1 LGGIK
6 IPFALGLKGHSDADP
21 VIHALIDALLGA
33 CGLGDIGKL
42 FSDKNKKYK
51 NIRSTILLKKVID
64 LINSKN
70 FSINNIDINIITEKP
85 RIKKYTKKMIDKI
98 SKICQINPNQVNIK
112 GKTTE
117 KLGLIGKEKA
127 IASEMIKKFNLL
139 FLTLFNI
146 GKIKNAPGTA
156 ASLITCLLFLLL
168 INIFNISIIFL
179 FTLAIFA
186 YSFVAINN
194 SFDEFSSSDPQE
206 IVIDEFV
213 GQMLPLLA
221 IPIYETLYLLPKM
234 YYCIPAFLLFRLF
247 DIWKPYP
254 VSYVDKNV
262 NGAIGIMLD
271 DIFAGIYTIIS
282 LVIIFFFLG
291 A

>member
-1 LGGIK
+1 
-6 IPFALGLKGHSDADP
+6 
-21 VIHALIDALLGA
+21 
-33 CGLGDIGKL
+33 
-42 FSDKNKKYK
+42 
-51 NIRSTILLKKVID
+51 
-64 LINSKN
+64 
-70 FSINNIDINIITEKP
+70 
-85 RIKKYTKKMIDKI
+85 
-98 SKICQINPNQVNIK
+98 
-112 GKTTE
+112 
-117 KLGLIGKEKA
+117 
-127 IASEMIKKFNLL
+127 MIKKFNLL

-194 SFDEFSSSDPQE
+194 SFDEFSSNDPQE

-234 YYCIPAFLLFRLF
+234 YYCISAFLLFRLF